1 MIESFEAEVNQQLN
15 DARDKSG
22 NIALEDLSNANRLR
36 NMVQAGSK
44 GNNINISQIMACVGQ
59 QNVEGKRIPYGFKKR
74 TLPHFAK
81 DDFGPESKGFVQN
94 SYFLGLT
101 PSELYFHAMGGR
113 EGLIDTAVKTAET
126 GYISRRLMKALEDIM
141 VKYDGSV
148 RSSKEQL
155 IQFLYG
161 EDGVSGEHVEDMT
174 IDLMKM
180 DDQTLDRKYNF
191 LSRDLNEEKLSKYF

>member
-1 MIESFEAEVNQQLN
+1 M
-15 DARDKSG
+15 
-22 NIALEDLSNANRLR
+22 
-36 NMVQAGSK
+36 
-44 GNNINISQIMACVGQ
+44 
-59 QNVEGKRIPYGFKKR
+59 
-74 TLPHFAK
+74 
-81 DDFGPESKGFVQN
+81 
-94 SYFLGLT
+94 T

-148 RSSKEQL
+148 RSSREHV

-161 EDGVSGEHVEDMT
+161 EDGVSGEFVEDMT

-180 DDQTLDRKYNF
+180 DDQTLDRRYNF
-191 LSRDLNEEKLSKYF
+191 LSRDLDEEKLSQYFEDPEVAR

>member
-1 MIESFEAEVNQQLN
+1 MQKVVQNSQIGKLKSQPGKSMIESFEAQINQQLN

-22 NIALEDLSNANRLR
+22 NIALDDLSNTNRLR

-59 QNVEGKRIPYGFKKR
+59 QNVEGKRISFGFNKR
-74 TLPHFAK
+74 SLPHFAK

-94 SYFLGLT
+94 SYFLGLS

-126 GYISRRLMKALEDIM
+126 GYISRKLMKALEDVM
-141 VKYDGSV
+141 VKYDGTV
-148 RSSKEQL
+148 RTSR
-155 IQFLYG
+155 
-161 EDGVSGEHVEDMT
+161 EHVV
-174 IDLMKM
+174 
-180 DDQTLDRKYNF
+180 
-191 LSRDLNEEKLSKYF
+191 

>member
-1 MIESFEAEVNQQLN
+1 MN

-22 NIALEDLSNANRLR
+22 NIALEDLSNHNRLR
-36 NMVQAGSK
+36 NMVRAGSK

-59 QNVEGKRIPYGFKKR
+59 QNVEGKRIAFGFNKR

-81 DDFGPESKGFVQN
+81 DDFGPESKGFVEN
-94 SYFLGLT
+94 SYFLGLS

-126 GYISRRLMKALEDIM
+126 GYISRRLMKAMEDVM

-148 RSSKEQL
+148 RTSREQ
-155 IQFLYG
+155 IVQFAYG
-161 EDGVSGEHVEDMT
+161 EDGMAGEHIEDMS
-174 IDLMKM
+174 IDLLKT
-180 DDQTLDRKYNF
+180 DDRQLKIKYDF
-191 LSRDLNEEKLSKYF
+191 STPDID